1 MKYYTEN
8 RINVTKRIKKGLTEF
23 FSNKLIEFEEKAK
36 KFAEER
42 KTYIYPIFNKN
53 NDFIGYGIP
62 K

>member
-8 RINVTKRIKKGLTEF
+8 RIKVTKRIKNGLTEF
-23 FSNKLIEFEEKAK
+23 FSNKLRDSEDRAK
-36 KFAEER
+36 VFANKR
-42 KTYIYPIFNKN
+42 KSYIYPVFDKN

>member
-8 RINVTKRIKKGLTEF
+8 RIKVTKRIKNGLTEF